1 MSYCIAWKKNEQVFM
16 LSESAISSFEDDI
29 QAGISTFGEVQG
41 LYGKY
46 YVQEGLLKI
55 IKINDDFVLGVS
67 GDVPTIIELLTHVY
81 SLREMLTL
89 EILRNIITNNYQD
102 RGISAI
108 VVEKGRHP
116 QIYLFEENRFSC
128 TDRCEIGAGRKNAF
142 FSADINQII
151 DQEYAGGDE
160 HDYLAKVIGCAQCY
174 SIKNRCIQ
182 EGYGGTFYGVVIGSK
197 IEWFRDMGYYIF
209 KKDIQDGFFTSVIN
223 RRDSVFSTSN
233 FSDHTIFM
241 LNFLM
246 DKEVWE
252 NPYFKRAVMK
262 SLHTKNPF
270 YFFIYSSYY
279 HVAFYIRMN
288 SESQNFFLKRWIKR
302 NNDDVYCAFAFRP
315 ELEEMCVKYANET
328 SKLPTL
334 VELPSIREPYMP
346 HELAK
351 SFCDIPDRLSSDVQK
366 HMDFD
371 FSLYSV
377 PGYDLNCIVPIKRA
391 ISEYHNLVLVDF
403 HYFYSVCNEIYGR
416 YHKLHDIDVSKMDL
430 RPLVSLFLNQ
440 IAENDFD
447 KYLLVFVKEVGRSEC
462 LDGVD
467 LSCLL
472 TTYKNVEFIEVP
484 NFETDLCGTLFLLFK
499 NYYLND
505 RFFHL
510 DKFVIAAD
518 NIKVNELLSAI
529 TPEFNLGNSN
539 PDIVLIRNMNGMTA
553 MDGRFR
559 YAVIDYW
566 IVAAF
571 GIPFKSLGILD
582 ALLENECGDAFYS
595 DQ

>member
-151 DQEYAGGDE
+151 DQEYAEGDE

-315 ELEEMCVKYANET
+315 
-328 SKLPTL
+328 
-334 VELPSIREPYMP
+334 
-346 HELAK
+346 
-351 SFCDIPDRLSSDVQK
+351 
-366 HMDFD
+366 
-371 FSLYSV
+371 
-377 PGYDLNCIVPIKRA
+377 
-391 ISEYHNLVLVDF
+391 
-403 HYFYSVCNEIYGR
+403 
-416 YHKLHDIDVSKMDL
+416 
-430 RPLVSLFLNQ
+430 
-440 IAENDFD
+440 
-447 KYLLVFVKEVGRSEC
+447 
-462 LDGVD
+462 
-467 LSCLL
+467 
-472 TTYKNVEFIEVP
+472 
-484 NFETDLCGTLFLLFK
+484 
-499 NYYLND
+499 
-505 RFFHL
+505 
-510 DKFVIAAD
+510 
-518 NIKVNELLSAI
+518 
-529 TPEFNLGNSN
+529 
-539 PDIVLIRNMNGMTA
+539 
-553 MDGRFR
+553 
-559 YAVIDYW
+559 
-566 IVAAF
+566 
-571 GIPFKSLGILD
+571 
-582 ALLENECGDAFYS
+582 
-595 DQ
+595 